1 MGGVR
6 GLYSA
11 RGFRGVL
18 CAVVYIK
25 SAGAFA
31 MSGRPGGRQNA
42 QNRAPRQNAQNSA
55 LRVEPRTFGGEL
67 ANFYKFRA
75 LETDLEGA
83 HEFLGDIF
91 FGEPNI
97 ENTWKIHLQ
106 FGCGLVAKIPFL
118 RASPFEYDCVWVCM
132 DSLTPAKA
140 ALWQAFSVYV
150 RYPTSDA
157 PIENITVVL
166 RNPMTVRVQ
175 QDDDENVYM
184 DFQQDREL
192 AHGSGLDAEAL
203 VEQADAVLALL
214 G

>member
-18 CAVVYIK
+18 CAVAYIK

-31 MSGRPGGRQNA
+31 MRPSGRPGGRRNA
-42 QNRAPRQNAQNSA
+42 QNRAPR
-55 LRVEPRTFGGEL
+55 VEPKTFLYEL
-67 ANFYKFRA
+67 SNVYKFRA

-83 HEFLGDIF
+83 HRFLGDIF
-91 FGEPNI
+91 LGDPNI
-97 ENTWKIHLQ
+97 ENTWRIHLQ
-106 FGCGLVAKIPFL
+106 FGCGLRAKIPFL
-118 RASPFEYDCVWVCM
+118 RASPFERDYVWVCT
-132 DSLTPAKA
+132 DSLTPEKA
-140 ALWQAFSVYV
+140 ALWQAFSVHA
-150 RYPTSDA
+150 RYPTSTA

-175 QDDDENVYM
+175 QDDDEDVYM
-184 DFQQDREL
+184 DFKQNRRL
-192 AHGSGLDAEAL
+192 AHGRGLDAEAL

>member
-1 MGGVR
+1 
-6 GLYSA
+6 
-11 RGFRGVL
+11 
-18 CAVVYIK
+18 
-25 SAGAFA
+25 
-31 MSGRPGGRQNA
+31 
-42 QNRAPRQNAQNSA
+42 
-55 LRVEPRTFGGEL
+55 
-67 ANFYKFRA
+67 
-75 LETDLEGA
+75 
-83 HEFLGDIF
+83 
-91 FGEPNI
+91 
-97 ENTWKIHLQ
+97 
-106 FGCGLVAKIPFL
+106 
-118 RASPFEYDCVWVCM
+118 M

-150 RYPTSDA
+150 RYPTSAA